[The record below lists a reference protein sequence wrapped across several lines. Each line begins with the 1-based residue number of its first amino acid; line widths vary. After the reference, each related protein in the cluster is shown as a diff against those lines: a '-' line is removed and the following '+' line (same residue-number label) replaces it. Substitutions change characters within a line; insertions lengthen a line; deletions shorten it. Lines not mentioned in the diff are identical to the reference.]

1 MSQSAMPSPCPVPV
15 LLPEVMPLV
24 PAVPEFL
31 PAAPAAPAL
40 PSRVPADLPAAG
52 REALAAALACPPPG
66 AQRKAPGK
74 AVLPDNGT
82 PLAWDDAG
90 MTRFPGFL
98 RSMSD
103 RRDPRGRRLPL
114 DYLAAVAVA
123 AGAAGDDSPEGAA
136 AWAASA
142 PARLL
147 HRLGAPRDAAGRPRR
162 PDAATFSRVLGD
174 PRHAQQ
180 VDDALCAWAAA
191 RARDLR
197 PGMRKHLRI
206 DGKALRGAAR
216 GGRAPMLLSGLWD
229 DGTTAAQ
236 LPVHGK
242 TNEIPVFRDLLKK
255 IPAGD
260 LQDAVIS
267 ADQMHT
273 QRRHAKD
280 IHAAGAFWIFT
291 IGDNQPGL
299 FDAADALPWAA
310 IAGEAWTT
318 GRGHGRV
325 DARTIKT
332 LPPTEKIRGLFPHVA
347 QVFLVERY
355 SYGTDGEVLGAV
367 AVLGIT
373 SLPPGQADAADLL
386 AYLRGHWSIE
396 MHHYVRDVA
405 FGEDGSRAAAAHQA
419 FAAIRNAVIGAF
431 RLLLIPG
438 IAAQLRASRRDP
450 CRLPLQLL
458 GLAALPPSPA

>member
-1 MSQSAMPSPCPVPV
+1 
-15 LLPEVMPLV
+15 
-24 PAVPEFL
+24 
-31 PAAPAAPAL
+31 
-40 PSRVPADLPAAG
+40 
-52 REALAAALACPPPG
+52 
-66 AQRKAPGK
+66 
-74 AVLPDNGT
+74 
-82 PLAWDDAG
+82 
-90 MTRFPGFL
+90 
-98 RSMSD
+98 MSD
-103 RRDPRGRRLPL
+103 RRDHRGLRLPL
-114 DYLAAVAVA
+114 DYLAAIAVA
-123 AGAAGDDSPEGAA
+123 AGAAGDDSAEGAA

-162 PDAATFSRVLGD
+162 PDASAFSRVLGD

-180 VDDALCAWAAA
+180 VDDVLCAWTAA

-197 PGMRKHLRI
+197 PGIRRHLRV

-242 TNEIPVFRDLLKK
+242 TNEIPVFRDLLEK

-260 LQDAVIS
+260 LEDAVIS

-273 QRRHAKD
+273 QRKHAKA
-280 IHAAGAFWIFT
+280 IHAAGAFFIFT
-291 IGDNQPGL
+291 IGGNQEKL
-299 FDAADALPWAA
+299 FDAADALPWRAF
-310 IAGEAWTT
+310 AGEAWTVD
-318 GRGHGRV
+318 RGHGRI

-332 LPPTEKIRGLFPHVA
+332 LPPTREIRRLFPHVT

-355 SYGTDGEVLGAV
+355 SYGTDGEILGSV

-373 SLPPGQADAADLL
+373 SLPPDQAGAADLL
-386 AYLRGHWSIE
+386 AYLRGHWAIE
-396 MHHYVRDVA
+396 MHHYVRDIA

-419 FAAIRNAVIGAF
+419 FAAIRNAVTGAF
-431 RLLLIPG
+431 RLLLVPG

-450 CRLPLQLL
+450 YRLPLQLL
-458 GLAALPPSPA
+458 GLAALPSPPA